1 MLLLNKSFI
10 FCRYYAY
17 LNTAV
22 KYKMLKSMCM
32 PSIVT
37 WKSFFSSPHLQWL
50 CAERAECIKK
60 LFNSFLLIVFVND
73 EHWCLLFKMYF
84 TRITH
89 ECLLDTEMQFWW
101 KISIFFLFFLLYGV
115 HQHSI
120 LSMLKLIEFHAIKMH
135 SMSITKW
142 KPKVFFLLSTNL
154 FKTN

>member
-120 LSMLKLIEFHAIKMH
+120 FVNVEINWISRNQNAFHVHHQMKAKSFFSSFDEF
-135 SMSITKW
+135 
-142 KPKVFFLLSTNL
+142 VQN
-154 FKTN
+154 